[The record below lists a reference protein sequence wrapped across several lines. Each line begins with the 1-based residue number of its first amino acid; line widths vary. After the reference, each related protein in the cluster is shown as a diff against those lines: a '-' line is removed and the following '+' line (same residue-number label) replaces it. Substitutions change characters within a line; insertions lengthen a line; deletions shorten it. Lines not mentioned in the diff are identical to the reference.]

1 MTCIVGLEH
10 AGKVYIGGDAAGT
23 GGTHQV
29 IMSEPKVF
37 KRGPFVIGYT
47 SSFRM
52 GQLLQHTLKVPRWTE
67 SDNKTSVQSFMVRK
81 FIPAVRVCL
90 AEGGFLKKS
99 EEVIRGGTFL
109 VGYRGELH
117 AVESDLQVGRVAD
130 GYYAVGCG
138 MELALGSMHT
148 TSTSLDPFEQD
159 PRHRITLA
167 LEAAE
172 HFSSGVAGPFTIVA
186 TR

>member
-10 AGKVYIGGDAAGT
+10 KGKVYIGGDSAGT
-23 GGTHQV
+23 GGYHQV
-29 IMSEPKVF
+29 IMAEPKVF
-37 KRGPFVIGYT
+37 KRGRFVIGYT
-47 SSFRM
+47 TSFRM
-52 GQLLQHTLKVPRWTE
+52 GQLLQHTLKVPAWRSEWA
-67 SDNKTSVQSFMVRK
+67 DNLPGFMVSK
-81 FIPAVRVCL
+81 FIPAVRTCL
-90 AEGGFLKKS
+90 RDGGFLKTDS
-99 EEVIRGGTFL
+99 EVIKGGTFL
-109 VGYRGELH
+109 VGYRGNLFV
-117 AVESDLQVGRVAD
+117 VESDMQVGRIAD

-172 HFSSGVAGPFTIVA
+172 HFSAGVSGPFTVVSA
-186 TR
+186 